1 MLQAFQKRR
10 ISALLLLLSAW
21 LYVQPLAAQ
30 NKMLTME
37 DAFLNRALVPANL
50 KQLSWIPNSDDYA
63 YLKTD
68 NKKDKLVRGTAGK
81 KKEDDILKIDDF
93 SDAMVKAGTEK
104 QNGFPQIQWRDKNN
118 FVVTVKGKLYN
129 FDVKKKAAS
138 LVTSIADEAE
148 NGELDPTKQKIAYT
162 KANNLYISQKGA
174 PDVAVTQETMLAIVN
189 GQTYHRSEFGITKGT
204 FWSPS
209 GNALAFAR
217 MDQTMVNDYPILD
230 ISTTPATAKNIK
242 YPMAGGKSHTVT
254 IGVYNL
260 NSKQTVFLKTG
271 EPKEQYLTNVTWSP
285 DEKSIYIAVLNRE
298 QNHMKLNQ
306 YDVASGNFVKTLF
319 EEKNE
324 KYVEPE
330 HGLFFL
336 PKDSGK
342 FLWLSERDGWNLL
355 YLYDVN
361 GNLIRQVT
369 KGNWMVTD
377 VLGFDK
383 SGNKVIYS
391 STAESPLERH
401 FYSANVNS
409 GAIERLSQ
417 GSGTHNAM
425 LSANGNYILDNY
437 SSTVVPR
444 TIRIIGTDA
453 KVKNT
458 LLVAENPLKD
468 YALGEM
474 KIFPIKAEDGTDL
487 YCRMITPPN
496 FDPNKKYPAV
506 VYIYGGP
513 HAQLVTES
521 WLGGGNLWMQLM
533 AEKGYVMFTIDTRGS
548 GNRGQAFEQATFRN
562 LGSQEI
568 KDVVTGANWLKN
580 QPFVDANRVGVHG
593 WSFGGFMTTS
603 LMTRTPDVFKV
614 GVAGGP
620 VIDWNM
626 YEVMYTERYMDTPQE
641 NPDGY
646 KTASLYQYIP
656 NLKGRLL
663 MIHGTVDDVVVWQHS
678 ISYVKKAVDEGKQI
692 DYFMYPGHPHNVLGK
707 DRVHLMNKVTQYFD
721 DFLKNPA
728 PTVN

>member
-10 ISALLLLLSAW
+10 LTALLLLLSAW

-37 DAFLNRALVPANL
+37 DAHLNRALVPANL
-50 KQLSWIPNSDDYA
+50 KQLGWIPNSDDYA
-63 YLKTD
+63 YLKAD
-68 NKKDKLVRGTAGK
+68 DKKDKLVRGTAGK
-81 KKEDDILKIDDF
+81 KKEDDILKLDDF
-93 SDAMVKAGTEK
+93 SDALQKAGAEK
-104 QNGFPQIQWRDKNN
+104 QNGFPLIQWRDKNN

-174 PDVAVTQETMLAIVN
+174 PDVAVTNETMLNIVS

-209 GNALAFAR
+209 GNSLAFSR
-217 MDQTMVNDYPILD
+217 VDESMVSDYPILE
-230 ISTTPATAKNIK
+230 INNTPATVRNIK
-242 YPMAGGKSHTVT
+242 YPMAGGKSHHAT

-271 EPKEQYLTNVTWSP
+271 EPLDQYLTNLTWSP
-285 DEKSIYIAVLNRE
+285 DEKSIYLAVVNRE

-330 HGLFFL
+330 EGLFFL
-336 PKDSGK
+336 PKDAGK
-342 FLWLSERDGWNLL
+342 FLWLSERDGFNHL
-355 YLYDVN
+355 YLYDTN
-361 GNLIRQVT
+361 GNVIRQVT

-383 SGNKVIYS
+383 GGRVIYR

-401 FYSANVNS
+401 VYAANVNS
-409 GAIERLSQ
+409 GAVERISQ
-417 GSGTHNAM
+417 GSGTHNAT
-425 LSANGNYILDNY
+425 LSANGSYILDNY
-437 SSTVVPR
+437 SSSIVPR
-444 TIRIIGTDA
+444 TIRIIGTDS

-458 LLVAENPLKD
+458 LLVAPNPLKD
-468 YALGEM
+468 YALGET
-474 KIFPIKAEDGTDL
+474 KLFPIKAEDGTDL

-496 FDPNKKYPAV
+496 FDKNKKYPAV

-513 HAQLVTES
+513 HAQLITES
-521 WLGGGNLWMQLM
+521 WLGGSNLWMQLM
-533 AEKGYVMFTIDTRGS
+533 AQKGYVVFTVDTRGS
-548 GNRGQAFEQATFRN
+548 AGRGFAFESAIHRQ
-562 LGSQEI
+562 LGTLEMQ
-568 KDVVTGANWLKN
+568 DVITGTNHLKS
-580 QPFVDANRVGVHG
+580 QPFVDANRVGIHG

-620 VIDWNM
+620 VIDWNL

-641 NPDGY
+641 NPEGY
-646 KTASLYQYIP
+646 KTNTLYQYIP

-663 MIHGTVDDVVVWQHS
+663 MIHGTIDDVVVWQHS
-678 ISYVKKAVDEGKQI
+678 MTYTKKAVDAGKQI

-721 DFLKNPA
+721 DFLMNAA

>member
-1 MLQAFQKRR
+1 MLQAFPKRR
-10 ISALLLLLSAW
+10 LTALLLLLSAW

-50 KQLSWIPNSDDYA
+50 KQLGWIPNSDDYA

-68 NKKDKLVRGTAGK
+68 DKKDKLVRGTAGK

-93 SDAMVKAGTEK
+93 SEAMVKAGAEK
-104 QNGFPQIQWRDKNN
+104 QNNFPQIQWRDKNH
-118 FVVTVKGKLYN
+118 FVVTVKGKLYD
-129 FDVKKKAAS
+129 FDVKKKQAS
-138 LVTSIADEAE
+138 LVTSISDEAE

-209 GNALAFAR
+209 GNSLAFAR

-230 ISTTPATAKNIK
+230 ISTVPATVKNIK

-260 NSKQTVFLKTG
+260 ASKQTIFLKTG
-271 EPKEQYLTNVTWSP
+271 EPAEQYLTNITWSP

-306 YDVASGNFVKTLF
+306 YDVASGNLVTTLF

-330 HGLFFL
+330 EGLFFL

-342 FLWLSERDGWNLL
+342 FLWLSERDGWNHL

-361 GNLIRQVT
+361 GNMIRQVT
-369 KGNWMVTD
+369 KGNWMVTE

-383 SGNKVIYS
+383 SGRVLYS

-401 FYSANVNS
+401 FYAANVNS
-409 GAIERLSQ
+409 GEIQRLSQ
-417 GSGTHNAM
+417 GSGTHTPS
-425 LSANGNYILDNY
+425 LSSNGNYIIDNY
-437 SSTVVPR
+437 SSSVVPR
-444 TIRIIGTDA
+444 TIRILDNAG

-458 LLVAENPLKD
+458 LLVAQNPLKD
-468 YALGEM
+468 YALGET

-562 LGSQEI
+562 LGTQEI
-568 KDVVTGANWLKN
+568 KDVVTGANWLKS

-626 YEVMYTERYMDTPQE
+626 YEIMNTERYMDTPQE
-641 NPDGY
+641 NPEGY

-728 PTVN
+728 PAVN

>member
-1 MLQAFQKRR
+1 MLHSLKKRR
-10 ISALLLLLSAW
+10 LTALLLLLSAW
-21 LYVQPLAAQ
+21 LYGQPLAAQ

-37 DAFLNRALVPANL
+37 DAHLNRALVPANL

-63 YLKTD
+63 FLKTD
-68 NKKDKLVRGTAGK
+68 DKKDKLVRGTAGK
-81 KKEDDILKIDDF
+81 KKVDDILKLDDF
-93 SDAMVKAGTEK
+93 SDAMQKAGAEK
-104 QNGFPQIQWRDKNN
+104 QNNFPQIQWRDKNN

-129 FDVKKKAAS
+129 FDVKKKEAS

-230 ISTTPATAKNIK
+230 VSTVPATTKNIK

-306 YDVASGNFVKTLF
+306 YDAVSGNFVKTLF

-330 HGLFFL
+330 HGLYFL

-342 FLWLSERDGWNLL
+342 FLWLSERDGWNHL

-383 SGNKVIYS
+383 GGRVIYS

-401 FYSANVNS
+401 FYAANVNS
-409 GAIERLSQ
+409 GAIERISQ
-417 GSGTHNAM
+417 GSGTHSAT
-425 LSANGNYILDNY
+425 LSGNGNFIIDNY
-437 SSTVVPR
+437 SSSIVPR

-458 LLVAENPLKD
+458 LLVAENPLKE
-468 YALGEM
+468 YALGET
-474 KIFPIKAEDGTDL
+474 KIFPIKSEDGTDL

-496 FDPNKKYPAV
+496 FDKNKKYPAV

-513 HAQLVTES
+513 HAQLITES
-521 WLGGGNLWMQLM
+521 WLGGSNLWMQLM
-533 AEKGYVMFTIDTRGS
+533 AQKGYVVFTVDTRGS
-548 GNRGQAFEQATFRN
+548 AGRGFAFESAVHRQ
-562 LGSQEI
+562 LGTLEMQ
-568 KDVVTGANWLKN
+568 DVIAGTNYLKS
-580 QPFVDANRVGVHG
+580 QPFVDANRVGIHG

-620 VIDWNM
+620 VIDWNL

-641 NPDGY
+641 NPEGY
-646 KTASLYQYIP
+646 AKNSLYQYIP
-656 NLKGRLL
+656 NLKGKLL

-678 ISYVKKAVDEGKQI
+678 LSYIKKAVDANKQL
-692 DYFMYPGHPHNVLGK
+692 DYFVYPGHPHNVLGK

-721 DFLKNPA
+721 DFLLNPA
-728 PTVN
+728 PAVN

>member
-1 MLQAFQKRR
+1 MLYSLKKRR
-10 ISALLLLLSAW
+10 LTALLLVLSTW

-37 DAFLNRALVPANL
+37 DAHLNRALVPANL
-50 KQLSWIPNSDDYA
+50 KQLGWIPNTDDYA
-63 YLKTD
+63 YLKAD
-68 NKKDKLVRGTAGK
+68 DKKDKLVRGTAGK
-81 KKEDDILKIDDF
+81 KKENDILKLDDF
-93 SDAMVKAGTEK
+93 SDAMVKAGAEK
-104 QNGFPQIQWRDKNN
+104 QAGFPQIQWRDKNN

-174 PDVAVTQETMLAIVN
+174 PDVAVTQETMLNIVN

-209 GNALAFAR
+209 GNSLAFAR
-217 MDQTMVNDYPILD
+217 MDQTMVTDYPILE
-230 ISTTPATAKNIK
+230 INNMPATVRNIK
-242 YPMAGGKSHTVT
+242 YPMAGGKSHHAT

-271 EPKEQYLTNVTWSP
+271 EPLEQYLTNVTWSP
-285 DEKSIYIAVLNRE
+285 DEKSIYIAVVNRE

-306 YDVASGNFVKTLF
+306 YDAASGNFVKTLF

-330 HGLFFL
+330 NGLYFL
-336 PKDSGK
+336 PKDAGK
-342 FLWLSERDGWNLL
+342 FLWLSERDGFNHL
-355 YLYDVN
+355 YLYDTN
-361 GNLIRQVT
+361 GQLIRQVT

-383 SGNKVIYS
+383 GGRVIYR

-401 FYSANVNS
+401 VYAANVNS
-409 GAIERLSQ
+409 GAIERISQ
-417 GSGTHNAM
+417 GSGTHNAV
-425 LSANGNYILDNY
+425 LSPNGNFIIDNY
-437 SSTVVPR
+437 SSTMVPR
-444 TIRIIGTDA
+444 TVRVIGTDA
-453 KVKNT
+453 KVANT
-458 LLVAENPLKD
+458 LLVAPNPLKEF
-468 YALGEM
+468 ALGET
-474 KIFPIKAEDGTDL
+474 KLFPIKAEDGTDL

-496 FDPNKKYPAV
+496 FDKNKKYPAV

-513 HAQLVTES
+513 HAQLITES
-521 WLGGGNLWMQLM
+521 WLGGSNLWMQLM
-533 AEKGYVMFTIDTRGS
+533 AQKGYVVFTVDTRGS
-548 GNRGQAFEQATFRN
+548 AGRGFAFESAVHRQ
-562 LGSQEI
+562 LGTLEMQ
-568 KDVVTGANWLKN
+568 DVIAGTNHLKS
-580 QPFVDANRVGVHG
+580 QPFVDANRVGIHG
-593 WSFGGFMTTS
+593 WSYGGFMTTS
-603 LMTRTPDVFKV
+603 LMTRTPDAFKV

-620 VIDWNM
+620 VIDWNL

-641 NPDGY
+641 NPEGY
-646 KTASLYQYIP
+646 KANTLYQYIP

-663 MIHGTVDDVVVWQHS
+663 MIHGTIDDVVVWQHS
-678 ISYVKKAVDEGKQI
+678 MTYTKKAVDAGKQI

-721 DFLKNPA
+721 DFLLNTAPA
-728 PTVN
+728 VN